1 MKNLILDLFLGITLL
16 FGVSFDDGLS
26 AYQKG
31 DFKTALFV
39 FEDLA
44 SEGNAKAQYFLGVM
58 YQNGEGVRQDYKKA
72 FEWYERAALQGDAEA
87 QHTLAL
93 IYENGT
99 GVKQDFEKAREWHKK
114 AALQGHTISK
124 YFIGDMHINGEDVG
138 KDYDDGIQD
147 GHNIYKE
154 LLRERAF

>member
-1 MKNLILDLFLGITLL
+1 
-16 FGVSFDDGLS
+16 
-26 AYQKG
+26 
-31 DFKTALFV
+31 
-39 FEDLA
+39 
-44 SEGNAKAQYFLGVM
+44 M

-99 GVKQDFEKAREWHKK
+99 GVKQDFEKARVWHKK
-114 AALQGHTISK
+114 AASQGHTTSK
-124 YFIGDMHINGEDVG
+124 YFVENMHRDGADVG

-147 GHNIYKE
+147 GHNIYEE

>member
-1 MKNLILDLFLGITLL
+1 MKNFILDLFLGITLL

-58 YQNGEGVRQDYKKA
+58 YEGGE
-72 FEWYERAALQGDAEA
+72 
-87 QHTLAL
+87 
-93 IYENGT
+93 
-99 GVKQDFEKAREWHKK
+99 GVKQDYLKAKEWYKK
-114 AALQGHTISK
+114 SCQGG
-124 YFIGDMHINGEDVG
+124 FQEAC
-138 KDYDDGIQD
+138 
-147 GHNIYKE
+147 KE
-154 LLRERAF
+154 LK